1 MTDIKK
7 LGEMALVLPLAV
19 AYDETSLDAA
29 DYFPFEYWDNFH
41 YHTDGAVVYRMNE
54 LNDFYS
60 DISVVEFLELIE
72 ESDWFT
78 VHDTYYIKESSGMLC
93 SMNVGEAEQYYIDR
107 TDMTAFLQWMQD
119 NDGSEDVTLY
129 LHDMARDLE
138 EQYDINKIIIDLRGR
153 IW

>member
-29 DYFPFEYWDNFH
+29 DYFPFEYWDDFH
-41 YHTDGAVVYRMNE
+41 YQRDNDLVYYMHE

-60 DISVVEFLELIE
+60 DMSVVKFLELIE

-78 VHDTYYIKESSGMLC
+78 VYDTYYVKTESGQLR
-93 SMNVGEAEQYYIDR
+93 SMNVDEAEQYYIDR
-107 TDMTAFLQWMQD
+107 TDITDFLRWIQD
-119 NDGSEDVTLY
+119 NDGSEDVALY

-138 EQYDINKIIIDLRGR
+138 EQYDINNIIIDLGGR